1 MSDLTATQC
10 GCNRADSGNGC
21 NSIIWIILLLCLCN
35 GNGNDCG
42 SNGILGGCGS
52 DNGCECII
60 IILLLL
66 SCCGG
71 NSIF

>member
-10 GCNRADSGNGC
+10 GCNRPEPSNGC
-21 NSIIWIILLLCLCN
+21 GSFMWIIILLFLCN
-35 GNGNDCG
+35 GNGGECG
-42 SNGILGGCGS
+42 IGNLCGGE
-52 DNGCECII
+52 NGCECII

-66 SCCGG
+66 CCCGG